1 MNLMNHFAFCAVGA
15 VALAMTTASVFA
27 QGRTTLD
34 VQVSLDGRAWS
45 DDVTVTGG
53 VTTVQVRAT
62 VTYTPGSV
70 SSNRPIG
77 LASINFQPSITY
89 WNASSDSVLPFAAL
103 GTNSNGG
110 AVPDVAGARS
120 SFGRIMPFAMTGP
133 TSANPYV
140 VHEQEVGGV
149 SSMRLA
155 LRSATQWPDASGTEN
170 SAGADGIA
178 CSQRAFLNVTP
189 QDPLFAAQTSRVVVL
204 KYAVNIDA
212 LAGMRLMDVGSPEAG
227 LSRNWQTGE
236 REASW
241 YASVS
246 DTYGQIKGKVQVDN
260 ATIRVIP
267 GPAAFFMVLAA
278 IGPAIRRRRAY

>member
-1 MNLMNHFAFCAVGA
+1 MNLMNQIAFCAVGT
-15 VALAMTTASVFA
+15 VALAMMAPSAFA

-34 VQVSLDGRAWS
+34 FQVSLDGRAWS
-45 DDVTVTGG
+45 DEVAVTAG
-53 VTTVQVRAT
+53 VTKVQVRAL
-62 VTYTPGSV
+62 VTYTPGSPT
-70 SSNRPIG
+70 SNRPIG
-77 LASINFQPSITY
+77 LASINFQPSITA
-89 WNASSDSVLPFAAL
+89 WNASSDSVLPFAAV

-110 AVPDVAGARS
+110 SVSDVAGARPA
-120 SFGRIMPFAMTGP
+120 FGRIMPFAMTGP

-140 VHEQEVGGV
+140 VHQQVVGGV

-155 LRSATQWPDASGTEN
+155 LRSATQWPGESGTEN
-170 SAGADGIA
+170 SAGVDGIA

-204 KYAVNIDA
+204 KYAVNIA
-212 LAGMRLMDVGSPEAG
+212 ASAGMRVMEVGTPEAG

-246 DTYGQIKGKVQVDN
+246 DTYGQIKGKVLVDN

-278 IGPAIRRRRAY
+278 IGPCVRRRRAC